1 MQILITTD
9 LDDAVQK
16 GNVDMKATIPASLTP
31 QKVLELDKKMK
42 DLILKVMNGILQE
55 LAQEGQAASLDN
67 PLFLKK
73 LSNSDMDELM

>member
-1 MQILITTD
+1 MQMLITTD

>member
-1 MQILITTD
+1 MQMLITTD

-31 QKVLELDKKMK
+31 QKVLELDKNME

>member
-1 MQILITTD
+1 MQMLITTD

-42 DLILKVMNGILQE
+42 DLKVMNGILQE